1 MFKKSGILLLI
12 VMVFSL
18 YSLVNG
24 DTLALRNG
32 LTLEGKF
39 KGASEK
45 TIKFEISGK
54 VQEIAIS
61 EVKSITFAPPPAQPK
76 SATASGSAAVA
87 AKAGTVAEI
96 PAGTK
101 LLIKTTGPI
110 STAQNGKG
118 STVEAVLETD
128 LKVNGVVVAPKGSK
142 VYGTVVES
150 IGGRR
155 IGLQRIM
162 INFDRLVID
171 GQPVPVN
178 TGTVGAEG
186 GRGAA
191 AKMVGAGALIGAA
204 AGDAGKGAA
213 VGAGLALLAGGRH
226 IQIPAGTKIELK
238 LMEPVKLK

>member
-18 YSLVNG
+18 YTLVNG

-76 SATASGSAAVA
+76 SATA

>member
-1 MFKKSGILLLI
+1 MVRKI
-12 VMVFSL
+12 VFGLALFFVFSAYHSG
-18 YSLVNG
+18 YS
-24 DTLALRNG
+24 DTLILRNG

-39 KGASEK
+39 KGATEK
-45 TIKFEISGK
+45 TIRFETSGK

-61 EVKSITFAPPPAQPK
+61 EVKSIAFSAPA
-76 SATASGSAAVA
+76 ASGTATSAGGAVS
-87 AKAGTVAEI
+87 GTATTAVSEI

-101 LLIKTTGPI
+101 LLIKTTAPI

-128 LKVNGVVVAPKGSK
+128 LQVNGVVVAPRGSK
-142 VYGTVVES
+142 VFGTVVES
-150 IGGRR
+150 RGGRR
-155 IGLQRIM
+155 IGLQRIV
-162 INFDRLVID
+162 IKFDRLIIN
-171 GQPVPVN
+171 GKTVPIN

-186 GRGAA
+186 GRGAGA
-191 AKMVGAGALIGAA
+191 RMVGAGALIGAA

-238 LMEPVKLK
+238 LMEPVTLK